1 MPIRFVDAR
10 WSEIWREKDRKN
22 NEEYNLDIWICGY
35 IMVCIYIWYV
45 WVCLNKHMWK
55 TLKNRW
61 CTINPL
67 TKLHS
72 FGYHHLSTHPYIR
85 YNLDRKVIC
94 NFSLHVGGVLL
105 IYFFLIGS
113 LLSKK
118 CMLIKAT
125 QIDNT
130 CARCVWI
137 RSDWN
142 DSNRNRHGSILYIK
156 LMYLVL
162 CCAVPLPPL
171 PPLPPI
177 IYGDSP

>member
-1 MPIRFVDAR
+1 MYNPIYNQLYLVNGHNCSDCFVSSGPDQGHVGTPGAEAPGQSLAARPHGAMPIRFVDAR

-72 FGYHHLSTHPYIR
+72 FGYHHLSTHPYIK

-105 IYFFLIGS
+105 IYFFWLEVYW
-113 LLSKK
+113 
-118 CMLIKAT
+118 
-125 QIDNT
+125 
-130 CARCVWI
+130 ARNACW
-137 RSDWN
+137 
-142 DSNRNRHGSILYIK
+142 
-156 LMYLVL
+156 
-162 CCAVPLPPL
+162 
-171 PPLPPI
+171 
-177 IYGDSP
+177 